1 MNKLFAEV
9 TAPRTRRSDRSL
21 VRVFVRD
28 LVLDA
33 RIGVYAHEHGR
44 TQRIRINIDLGV
56 DLPVRGTDE
65 LADVVSYETVV
76 AGAREIVGTGHVKLV
91 ETLAERIADRCLIDR
106 RVRTVRV
113 RVEKLEVFPDAA
125 GAGVEIERMAD

>member
-9 TAPRTRRSDRSL
+9 TAPRARRSDRSL

-76 AGAREIVGTGHVKLV
+76 TGTREIVASGHVRLV
-91 ETLAERIADRCLIDR
+91 ETLAERIADRCLADR

-125 GAGVEIERMAD
+125 GAGVEIERTAQ

>member
-76 AGAREIVGTGHVKLV
+76 AGTREIVGSGHVKLV

>member
-1 MNKLFAEV
+1 MNKLFAQV

-44 TQRIRINIDLGV
+44 TQRIRINIDLGA
-56 DLPVRGTDE
+56 DLPVRGTDA

-76 AGAREIVGTGHVKLV
+76 TGVREIVASGHVNLV
-91 ETLAERIADRCLIDR
+91 ETLAEHIADRCLVDR

-113 RVEKLEVFPDAA
+113 RVEKLDVFPDAA
-125 GAGVEIERMAD
+125 SAGVEIERVAE

>member
-1 MNKLFAEV
+1 
-9 TAPRTRRSDRSL
+9 

-76 AGAREIVGTGHVKLV
+76 TGTREIVASGHVRLV
-91 ETLAERIADRCLIDR
+91 ETLAERIADRCLADR

-125 GAGVEIERMAD
+125 GAGVEIERTAQ